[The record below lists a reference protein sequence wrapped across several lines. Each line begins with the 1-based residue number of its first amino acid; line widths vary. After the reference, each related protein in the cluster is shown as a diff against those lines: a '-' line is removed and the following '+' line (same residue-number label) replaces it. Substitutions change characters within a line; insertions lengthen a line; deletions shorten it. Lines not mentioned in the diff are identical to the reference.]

1 MKSFRTGESA
11 YKNDYGRKTDR
22 KTTGRAECVKR
33 KGYKKLCNRKATEQI
48 PKMQAEVMAE
58 KTKAQPDAP
67 AGTKL

>member
-11 YKNDYGRKTDR
+11 YKNDYDR
-22 KTTGRAECVKR
+22 KADWKAPGRVGSVKR
-33 KGYKKLCNRKATEQI
+33 KGYKKLCNRKAAEQI